1 MRNEGTSMCRLGLL
15 IFQTKLKR
23 DMKTIKFSDGT
34 ELCSL
39 GQGTWN
45 MGRNTLRRKQETEA
59 LRTGIDLG
67 MTMIDTAEMYAN
79 EEFVGKAIEG
89 IRDRVF
95 LVSKVLPENA
105 SVEGTVRACESS
117 LHKLR
122 TDRLDLYLLHW
133 KGSHPFEDT
142 IEAMTR
148 LQREGKIIRWGVSN
162 IDVPDMEKIVEMPD
176 GASCEAN
183 QVLYN
188 LGERGVE
195 FDLIPWSQSY
205 RIPVIAYSPIA
216 EGRLLRNPV
225 LLRIAEKHEATPAQ
239 IALAWTVRLE
249 GVMAIPK
256 ASSSAHVIDNFKA
269 LDITLDED
277 DLCAL
282 DATFPPPTKR
292 IPLAGW

>member
-1 MRNEGTSMCRLGLL
+1 MRNEGTSIFRLGLL
-15 IFQTKLKR
+15 IFQIKLKT

-34 ELCSL
+34 ELCSF

-45 MGRNTLRRKQETEA
+45 MGRNTLRHKQETEA

-205 RIPVIAYSPIA
+205 RMPVIAYSPIA

-225 LLRIAEKHEATPAQ
+225 LLRIAEKQEATPAQ

-256 ASSSAHVIDNFKA
+256 ASSSAHVSDNFKA
-269 LDITLDED
+269 LDIILDED
-277 DLCAL
+277 DLRAL
-282 DATFPPPTKR
+282 DAAFPPPTKR

>member
-1 MRNEGTSMCRLGLL
+1 
-15 IFQTKLKR
+15 
-23 DMKTIKFSDGT
+23 MKTIKFSDDA

-45 MGRNTLRRKQETEA
+45 LGRNPLKRKQETEA
-59 LRTGIDLG
+59 LLTGIDLG
-67 MTMIDTAEMYAN
+67 MTMVDTAEMYAN
-79 EEFVGKAIEG
+79 EEFIGKAIEG
-89 IRDRVF
+89 IRNRVF

-105 SVEGTVRACESS
+105 SVDGTIRACENS
-117 LHKLR
+117 LRRLR

-133 KGSHPFEDT
+133 KGPHPFEDT

-148 LQREGKIIRWGVSN
+148 LQRDGKIVRWGVSN
-162 IDVPDMEKIVEMPD
+162 IDVPDIEKIVAMPH
-176 GASCEAN
+176 GAACEAN

-195 FDLIPWSQSY
+195 FDLIPWSQN
-205 RIPVIAYSPIA
+205 IQMPVIAYSPIA
-216 EGRLLRNPV
+216 EGRLLGNPV
-225 LLRIAEKHEATPAQ
+225 LLKIAEKHDATPAQ
-239 IALAWTVRLE
+239 IALAWTIRLD

-277 DLCAL
+277 DFRAL
-282 DATFPPPTKR
+282 DATFPPPAKR

>member
-1 MRNEGTSMCRLGLL
+1 
-15 IFQTKLKR
+15 
-23 DMKTIKFSDGT
+23 MKTIKFSDDT

-45 MGRNTLRRKQETEA
+45 MGRNPLKRKQETEA
-59 LRTGIDLG
+59 LLTGIDLG
-67 MTMIDTAEMYAN
+67 MKMIDTAEMYAN
-79 EEFVGKAIEG
+79 EEFIGKAIDG
-89 IRDRVF
+89 IRDKVF

-105 SVEGTVRACESS
+105 SIEGTIRACENS
-117 LHKLR
+117 LRRLR

-133 KGSHPFEDT
+133 KGPHPFEDT

-148 LQREGKIIRWGVSN
+148 LQREGKILRWGVSN
-162 IDVPDMEKIVEMPD
+162 IDVPDMEKIVAMPD
-176 GASCEAN
+176 GAACEAN

-195 FDLIPWSQSY
+195 FDLIPWSQNFQM
-205 RIPVIAYSPIA
+205 PVIAYSPIA
-216 EGRLLRNPV
+216 EGRLLKNPV
-225 LLRIAEKHEATPAQ
+225 LLKIAEKHDATPAQ
-239 IALAWTVRLE
+239 IALAWTIRLD

-269 LDITLDED
+269 LDIIFDEE
-277 DLCAL
+277 DLHAL

>member
-1 MRNEGTSMCRLGLL
+1 
-15 IFQTKLKR
+15 
-23 DMKTIKFSDGT
+23 MKTIKFSDDT

-45 MGRNTLRRKQETEA
+45 MGRNPLKRKQETEA
-59 LRTGIDLG
+59 LLTGIDLG
-67 MTMIDTAEMYAN
+67 MIMVDTAEMYAN
-79 EEFVGKAIEG
+79 EEFVGKAIDG
-89 IRDRVF
+89 IRDKVF

-105 SVEGTVRACESS
+105 SVDGTIRACENS
-117 LHKLR
+117 LRKLH

-142 IEAMTR
+142 IKAMTR
-148 LQREGKIIRWGVSN
+148 LQRDGKILRWGVSN
-162 IDVPDMEKIVEMPD
+162 IDVPDMEKIVAMPD
-176 GASCEAN
+176 GDACEAN

-205 RIPVIAYSPIA
+205 RMPVIAYSPIA

-225 LLRIAEKHEATPAQ
+225 LLKIAEKHGVTSAQ
-239 IALAWTVRLE
+239 IALAWTIRLD

-256 ASSSAHVIDNFKA
+256 ASSSAHVVDNFKA
-269 LDITLDED
+269 LDIILDEE
-277 DLCAL
+277 DLRAL
-282 DATFPPPTKR
+282 DASFPPPTKR

>member
-1 MRNEGTSMCRLGLL
+1 
-15 IFQTKLKR
+15 
-23 DMKTIKFSDGT
+23 MKTIKFSDGT

-39 GQGTWN
+39 GQVTWN
-45 MGRNTLRRKQETEA
+45 MGRNPLKRKQETEA
-59 LRTGIDLG
+59 LLTGIDLG
-67 MTMIDTAEMYAN
+67 MTMVDTAEMYAN
-79 EEFVGKAIEG
+79 EEFVGKAIDG
-89 IRDRVF
+89 IRDKVF

-105 SVEGTVRACESS
+105 SVEGTIRACENS
-117 LHKLR
+117 LRKLH

-148 LQREGKIIRWGVSN
+148 LQRDGKILRWGVSN
-162 IDVPDMEKIVEMPD
+162 IDVPDMEKIVAMPD
-176 GASCEAN
+176 GAACEAN
-183 QVLYN
+183 QVVYN

-205 RIPVIAYSPIA
+205 RMPVIAYSPIA
-216 EGRLLRNPV
+216 EGRLLRNPA
-225 LLRIAEKHEATPAQ
+225 LLKIAKKHGVTPAQ
-239 IALAWTVRLE
+239 IALAWTIRLD

-269 LDITLDED
+269 LDISLDEE
-277 DLCAL
+277 DLRAL
-282 DATFPPPTKR
+282 DTTFPPPTKR

>member
-1 MRNEGTSMCRLGLL
+1 
-15 IFQTKLKR
+15 
-23 DMKTIKFSDGT
+23 MKVIKFSDGT

-45 MGRNTLRRKQETEA
+45 MGRNPLKRKQETEA
-59 LRTGIDLG
+59 LLTGIDLG

-79 EEFVGKAIEG
+79 EEFIGKVIDG
-89 IRDRVF
+89 IRDKVF

-105 SVEGTVRACESS
+105 SVDGTVRACENS
-117 LHKLR
+117 LRRLH

-133 KGSHPFEDT
+133 KGPHPFEDT

-148 LQREGKIIRWGVSN
+148 LQCEGKILRWGVSN
-162 IDVPDMEKIVEMPD
+162 IDVPDIKEIMDMPNGVD
-176 GASCEAN
+176 CKAN

-195 FDLIPWSQSY
+195 FDLIPWSQSHNM
-205 RIPVIAYSPIA
+205 PVIAYSPIA
-216 EGRLLRNPV
+216 EGRLLKNPV
-225 LLRIAEKHEATPAQ
+225 IQRIAERHNATPAQ
-239 IALAWTVRLE
+239 IALAWTIRLE

-256 ASSSAHVIDNFKA
+256 ASSSTHVIDNFKA
-269 LDITLDED
+269 LDIVLSEED
-277 DLCAL
+277 LRAL
-282 DATFPPPTKR
+282 DTTFPPPTKR

>member
-1 MRNEGTSMCRLGLL
+1 
-15 IFQTKLKR
+15 
-23 DMKTIKFSDGT
+23 MKTIKFSDDT

-45 MGRNTLRRKQETEA
+45 MGRNPLKRKQETEA
-59 LRTGIDLG
+59 LLTGIDLG
-67 MTMIDTAEMYAN
+67 MKMIDTAEMYAN
-79 EEFVGKAIEG
+79 EEFIGKAIDG
-89 IRDRVF
+89 IRDKVF

-105 SVEGTVRACESS
+105 SIEGTIRACENS
-117 LHKLR
+117 LRKLR
-122 TDRLDLYLLHW
+122 TDRLDIYLLHW
-133 KGSHPFEDT
+133 KGSLPFEDT

-148 LQREGKIIRWGVSN
+148 LQREGKILRWGVSN
-162 IDVPDMEKIVEMPD
+162 IDVPDMEKIVAMPD
-176 GASCEAN
+176 GAACEAN

-195 FDLIPWSQSY
+195 FDLIPWSQSFQM
-205 RIPVIAYSPIA
+205 PVIAYSPIA
-216 EGRLLRNPV
+216 EGRLLKNPV
-225 LLRIAEKHEATPAQ
+225 LLKVAEKHDATPAQ
-239 IALAWTVRLE
+239 IALAWTIRLD

-269 LDITLDED
+269 LDIIFDEE
-277 DLCAL
+277 DLHAL